1 MTDFKTKKV
10 MIVFKFF
17 EIDACYEDS
26 NSKSEPWWQA
36 GLIFL
41 QIHAQC
47 RNHDVGKEV
56 YFE

>member
-26 NSKSEPWWQA
+26 NSKSEP
-36 GLIFL
+36 
-41 QIHAQC
+41 
-47 RNHDVGKEV
+47 
-56 YFE
+56 